1 MEARLVLK
9 QVHLINPMGNA
20 SGGSEWRTLRLFEEL
35 STHCDVQLWSS
46 SEPNPRFSDYPIRRI
61 DLSIKSFPMTGT
73 FVIVGVY
80 HELGPWI
87 DLARPTRTILI
98 YNTSRLDQLQDRL
111 HTLQRFAKPKVEIV
125 FAARWLMDACSLSG
139 PVEMSPIDLQRFA
152 PAACERGDGLNG
164 HFMIGRLSRDNS
176 KKHHPDDV
184 GIYRRLVSEGGSVKI
199 MGGRC
204 LAGELEDVP
213 EVTLLPSGWQE
224 PDLFLK
230 SLDCFFYR
238 TSEKYFE
245 PSGRVVS
252 EAMACGL
259 PVVCHR
265 RGGYSEYIEDRV
277 DGFLFDTDAEA
288 VEILRTLKAD
298 PALRKRVG
306 QAARKKLEASL
317 APAVRDE
324 FLRFYTR

>member
-1 MEARLVLK
+1 MVK
-9 QVHLINPMGNA
+9 QVHLINPMENA
-20 SGGSEWRTLRLFEEL
+20 SGGSEWRTLRLSEEL
-35 STHCDVQLWSS
+35 SKHCDVHLWSS
-46 SEPNPRFSDYPIRRI
+46 SKPNSRFSDYPIRQ
-61 DLSIKSFPMTGT
+61 LSLSSMSFPKTGI
-73 FVIVGVY
+73 FIIVGVY

-87 DLARPTRTILI
+87 HLARPTRTIVI
-98 YNTSRLDQLQDRL
+98 YNTSRPDLLRERL
-111 HTLQRFAKPKVEIV
+111 RTLQRFGKPTVEIV
-125 FAARWLMDACSLSG
+125 FAARWLMDACGLSG

-152 PAACERGDGLNG
+152 PAECKEDNG
-164 HFMIGRLSRDNS
+164 PNGCFTIGRLSRDHS
-176 KKHHPDDV
+176 KKHHPNDV
-184 GIYRRLVSEGGSVKI
+184 GIYRRLASEGGRVKI

-213 EVTLLPSGWQE
+213 EITLLPSGWQE

-230 SLDCFFYR
+230 SLDCFYYR

-265 RGGYSEYIEDRV
+265 RGGYSEYIDDRV

-306 QAARKKLEASL
+306 QAARKKLTSSL

-324 FLRFYTR
+324 FIRFYTR

>member
-1 MEARLVLK
+1 MVK

-35 STHCDVQLWSS
+35 SKHCDVQLWSS
-46 SEPNPRFSDYPIRRI
+46 SEPNPRFSDYPMRRI
-61 DLSIKSFPMTGT
+61 DLSSKSFPMTGT
-73 FVIVGVY
+73 FIIVGVY

-111 HTLQRFAKPKVEIV
+111 HTLQCFGKPKVEIV

-152 PAACERGDGLNG
+152 PAACECGDGPNG
-164 HFMIGRLSRDNS
+164 RFTIGRLSRDNS

-184 GIYRRLVSEGGSVKI
+184 GIYRRLVSEGGTVKI

-204 LAGELEDVP
+204 LVGELEDVP

-224 PDLFLK
+224 PDVFLK

-265 RGGYSEYIEDRV
+265 RGGYSEYIENRV
-277 DGFLFDTDAEA
+277 DGFLFDTDAES
-288 VEILRTLKAD
+288 VEILLTLKAD

>member
-1 MEARLVLK
+1 MLK

-20 SGGSEWRTLRLFEEL
+20 SGGSEWRTLRLCEEL
-35 STHCDVQLWSS
+35 SKHCDVHLWSS
-46 SEPNPRFSDYPIRRI
+46 SEPNPRFSDYPMRR
-61 DLSIKSFPMTGT
+61 LSLSRMSFPMTGT
-73 FVIVGVY
+73 FIIVGVY
-80 HELGPWI
+80 HELGSWI
-87 DLARPTRTILI
+87 HLARPTRTILI
-98 YNTSRLDQLQDRL
+98 YNTSRPDLLRARLQ
-111 HTLQRFAKPKVEIV
+111 TLQRFGKPKVEIV
-125 FAARWLMDACSLSG
+125 FAARWLMDACKLSG
-139 PVEMSPIDLQRFA
+139 PVEMSPIDLQQFA
-152 PAACERGDGLNG
+152 PAENKRNDGPNER
-164 HFMIGRLSRDNS
+164 FTIGRLSRDHS
-176 KKHHPDDV
+176 KKHHPNDI

-204 LAGELEDVP
+204 LSGELDNVP
-213 EVTLLPSGWQE
+213 EVTLLPAGAQE
-224 PDLFLK
+224 PDVFLK
-230 SLDCFFYR
+230 NLDCFFYR
-238 TSEKYFE
+238 TSNKYFE

-288 VEILRTLKAD
+288 VEILLTLKAD

-324 FLRFYTR
+324 FLRFYMG

>member
-1 MEARLVLK
+1 MLK

-35 STHCDVQLWSS
+35 SKHCDVQLWSS
-46 SEPNPRFSDYPIRRI
+46 SEPNPRFSDYPMRRI
-61 DLSIKSFPMTGT
+61 DLASKAFPMTGT
-73 FVIVGVY
+73 FIIVGVY

>member
-1 MEARLVLK
+1 MLK

-20 SGGSEWRTLRLFEEL
+20 SGGSEWRTLRLCEEL
-35 STHCDVQLWSS
+35 SKHCDVHLWSS
-46 SEPNPRFSDYPIRRI
+46 LEPNPRFSDYPIRRI
-61 DLSIKSFPMTGT
+61 ALSSKSFPMTGT
-73 FVIVGVY
+73 FIIVGVY

-87 DLARPTRTILI
+87 DLTRPTRTILI
-98 YNTSRLDQLQDRL
+98 YNTSRPDLLRDRL
-111 HTLQRFAKPKVEIV
+111 HTLQRFGKPTVEIV
-125 FAARWLMDACSLSG
+125 FAARWLMDACGLSG

-152 PAACERGDGLNG
+152 PAEREHNDGANG
-164 HFMIGRLSRDNS
+164 SFTIGRLSRDHS
-176 KKHHPDDV
+176 KKHHPNDA
-184 GIYRRLVSEGGSVKI
+184 GIYRRLVSEGGNVKI

-204 LAGELEDVP
+204 LAPELDDVP
-213 EVTLLPSGWQE
+213 EVTLLPAGAQE
-224 PDLFLK
+224 PDVFLK

-259 PVVCHR
+259 PVVCYR

-288 VEILRTLKAD
+288 VEILQALKAD
-298 PALRKRVG
+298 TALRKRVG

>member
-1 MEARLVLK
+1 MVK

-35 STHCDVQLWSS
+35 SKHCDVHLWSS
-46 SEPNPRFSDYPIRRI
+46 SKPNPRFSGYPMRR
-61 DLSIKSFPMTGT
+61 LSLSRMSFPMTGT
-73 FVIVGVY
+73 FIVVGVY

-87 DLARPTRTILI
+87 HLARPTRTILI
-98 YNTSRLDQLQDRL
+98 YNTSRPDRLQDSL
-111 HTLQRFAKPKVEIV
+111 YTLQRFGKPKVEIV
-125 FAARWLMDACSLSG
+125 FAARWLMDACNLSG

-152 PAACERGDGLNG
+152 PAACDRDDGANG
-164 HFMIGRLSRDNS
+164 RFTIGRLSRDNS

-204 LAGELEDVP
+204 LARELEDVP
-213 EVTLLPSGWQE
+213 EVTLLPSGSQE
-224 PDLFLK
+224 PDVFLK

-238 TSEKYFE
+238 TSDAYFE

-265 RGGYSEYIEDRV
+265 RGGYREYIEDRV

-288 VEILRTLKAD
+288 IEILLTLKAD

>member
-1 MEARLVLK
+1 MLK

-35 STHCDVQLWSS
+35 SKHCDVHLWSS

-61 DLSIKSFPMTGT
+61 ELSSKSFPMTGT
-73 FVIVGVY
+73 FIIVGVY

-87 DLARPTRTILI
+87 DLARPTRTVLI
-98 YNTSRLDQLQDRL
+98 YNTSRRDQLQDRL
-111 HTLQRFAKPKVEIV
+111 HTLQCFGKPKVEIV
-125 FAARWLMDACSLSG
+125 FAARWLMDACHLSG

-152 PAACERGDGLNG
+152 PAERAHDNDRNRP
-164 HFMIGRLSRDNS
+164 FTIGRLSRDNL
-176 KKHHPDDV
+176 KKHHPNDV
-184 GIYRRLVSEGGSVKI
+184 GIYRRFVSEGGSVTI

-204 LAGELEDVP
+204 LAGELADVP
-213 EVTLLPSGWQE
+213 EVTLLPSGAQE
-224 PDLFLK
+224 PDVFLK
-230 SLDCFFYR
+230 NLDCFFYR

-265 RGGYSEYIEDRV
+265 RGGYSEYIKDRV

-288 VEILRTLKAD
+288 VDILRTLKAD
-298 PALRKRVG
+298 HALRRRVG
-306 QAARKKLEASL
+306 QAARKKLEDSL
-317 APAVRDE
+317 APAVRDQ
-324 FLRFYTR
+324 FIQFYTR

>member
-1 MEARLVLK
+1 MLK

-20 SGGSEWRTLRLFEEL
+20 SGGSEWRTLRLAEEL
-35 STHCDVQLWSS
+35 SKHCDVHVWSS
-46 SEPNPRFSDYPIRRI
+46 SQPNSRFSDYPIRRI
-61 DLSIKSFPMTGT
+61 DLSSKSFPMTGT
-73 FVIVGVY
+73 FIIVGVY

-111 HTLQRFAKPKVEIV
+111 HTLQRFGKPKVELV
-125 FAARWLMDACSLSG
+125 FAARWLMDACRLSG

-152 PAACERGDGLNG
+152 PAECERDNG
-164 HFMIGRLSRDNS
+164 SNRRFTIGRLSRDHA
-176 KKHHPDDV
+176 KKHHPNDI
-184 GIYRRLVSEGGSVKI
+184 GIYHHLVSEGSTVKI

-204 LAGELEDVP
+204 LAGELDNVS
-213 EVTLLPSGWQE
+213 EVTLLSAGAQE
-224 PDLFLK
+224 PDVFLK
-230 SLDCFFYR
+230 GLDCFFYR

-288 VEILRTLKAD
+288 VEILLTLKAY

>member
-1 MEARLVLK
+1 MLK
-9 QVHLINPMGNA
+9 QVHLINPMENA
-20 SGGSEWRTLRLFEEL
+20 SGGSEWRTLRLAEEL
-35 STHCDVQLWSS
+35 SKYCNVHLWSS
-46 SEPNPRFSDYPIRRI
+46 SKPNPRFSNYAIRQ
-61 DLSIKSFPMTGT
+61 LSLSSMSFPKTGI
-73 FVIVGVY
+73 FIIVGVS
-80 HELGPWI
+80 HELGAWI
-87 DLARPTRTILI
+87 HLARPTRTIVI
-98 YNTSRLDQLQDRL
+98 YNTSRPDLLRERL
-111 HTLQRFAKPKVEIV
+111 YTLQRFGKPTVEIV
-125 FAARWLMDACSLSG
+125 FAARWLMEACGLSG

-152 PAACERGDGLNG
+152 PTEYGADNG
-164 HFMIGRLSRDNS
+164 PNGCFTIGRLSRDHS
-176 KKHHPDDV
+176 KKHHPNDV
-184 GIYRRLVSEGGSVKI
+184 GIYRHLASQGYRVKI

-204 LAGELEDVP
+204 LASQLEHVP

-288 VEILRTLKAD
+288 VEILQTLKAD

-306 QAARKKLEASL
+306 QAARKKLKSSL

>member
-1 MEARLVLK
+1 MLK
-9 QVHLINPMGNA
+9 QLHLINPMENA
-20 SGGSEWRTLRLFEEL
+20 SGGSEWRTLRLAEEL
-35 STHCDVQLWSS
+35 AKHCDVHIWSTSQLNPHFSS
-46 SEPNPRFSDYPIRRI
+46 YPIRRI
-61 DLSIKSFPMTGT
+61 DLSSKSFPMTGT
-73 FVIVGVY
+73 FIIVGVY

-87 DLARPTRTILI
+87 DQAQPTRTILI
-98 YNTSRLDQLQDRL
+98 YNTSRPDLLQDRLDQLQ
-111 HTLQRFAKPKVEIV
+111 RFGKPKVEIV
-125 FAARWLMDACSLSG
+125 FAARWLRDACQLSG
-139 PVEMSPIDLQRFA
+139 PIEMSPIDLQRFS
-152 PAACERGDGLNG
+152 PAQGAHDTGRNG
-164 HFMIGRLSRDNS
+164 RFTIGRLSRDNL
-176 KKHHPDDV
+176 KKHHPNDV
-184 GIYRRLVSEGGSVKI
+184 GIYRHLVSEGGRVKI

-204 LAGELEDVP
+204 LADELEHVP

-277 DGFLFDTDAEA
+277 DGFLFDTNAEA
-288 VEILRTLKAD
+288 IEILLTLKAD
-298 PALRKRVG
+298 PGLRKRVG
-306 QAARKKLEASL
+306 QTARKKLEASL
-317 APAVRDE
+317 APAVREE
-324 FLRFYTR
+324 FIRFYTR